1 MANHRS
7 ADKRNRQNEK
17 RNERNR
23 ALRSRMRRAM
33 RDARAAIASNAD
45 DRKER
50 VSEAIRVV
58 QQTASKQVIH
68 KNTARRYVSRLA
80 QADKRARA

>member
-23 ALRSRMRRAM
+23 ALRSRM
-33 RDARAAIASNAD
+33 
-45 DRKER
+45 RKER